1 MPKRD
6 GNNQGFINEQIQV
19 GVGILGKPLCL
30 ERKAIQK
37 PFLPRLLKIKNLSQE
52 AYMKI
57 DKIESFFIRNGYVI
71 RIHTDTGISGVGQT
85 ACWGYPEAVDSIINT
100 FKKYLIGQNPMR
112 IEHHWQYLY
121 RMGPFRGTALSG
133 AISAVDIALWDIK
146 GKHFGVPIWE
156 LLGGNC
162 RDKIRLHLLGG
173 GSTPETM
180 YDAAKAAVEEGF
192 TALKFDPV
200 VGGFQDMGVDRLVKT
215 ARDIVAAARE
225 GGGPDLD
232 LIVEVHRKLT
242 PMNGILLESA
252 LAPFNLYFIE
262 DPIQIDTITTQ
273 AELAKRMTTP
283 LAIGERNV
291 SIWEFREL
299 LEAGGP
305 QYVRP
310 DLGLAGGITHCKKIA
325 ALAEAYHSAV
335 VTHNFL
341 GPLITAASLHLDA
354 SIPNFITQEY
364 TKGDESADLAV
375 YKVAYQREGG
385 YIPIP
390 EAPGLGIELDDSLIE
405 KNPYQPMNTGTTPL
419 REDGSVAYAV

>member
-1 MPKRD
+1 
-6 GNNQGFINEQIQV
+6 
-19 GVGILGKPLCL
+19 
-30 ERKAIQK
+30 
-37 PFLPRLLKIKNLSQE
+37 
-52 AYMKI
+52 MKI

-85 ACWGYPEAVDSIINT
+85 ACWGYPEAVDQIINT
-100 FKKYLIGQNPMR
+100 FKKYLIGQNPLR
-112 IEHHWQYLY
+112 IEHHWQHLY

-173 GSTPETM
+173 GGTPETM
-180 YDAAKAAVEEGF
+180 YEAAKAAVEEGF
-192 TALKFDPV
+192 TALKFDPL
-200 VGGFQDMGVDRLVKT
+200 VGNFQDMAVDRLVKT
-215 ARDIVAAARE
+215 ARDLVAAARE

-242 PMNGILLESA
+242 PMNSIVLESA

-273 AELAKRMTTP
+273 GELAKRMTTP

-291 SIWEFREL
+291 SIWEFREI

-310 DLGLAGGITHCKKIA
+310 DVGLAGGITHCKKIA

-341 GPLITAASLHLDA
+341 GPLITAASLHLDT

-364 TKGDESADLAV
+364 TKGDESEAFAV

-405 KNPYQPMNTGTTPL
+405 QNPYQPMNTGRTPL

>member
-1 MPKRD
+1 
-6 GNNQGFINEQIQV
+6 
-19 GVGILGKPLCL
+19 
-30 ERKAIQK
+30 
-37 PFLPRLLKIKNLSQE
+37 
-52 AYMKI
+52 MKI

-85 ACWGYPEAVDSIINT
+85 ACWGYPEAVDQIINT
-100 FKKYLIGQNPMR
+100 FKKHLIGQNPLR

-173 GSTPETM
+173 GGTPETM

-192 TALKFDPV
+192 TALKFDPL
-200 VGGFQDMGVDRLVKT
+200 VGNFQDMGVDRLVKT
-215 ARDIVAAARE
+215 ARDLVAAARE

-242 PMNGILLESA
+242 PMNSIVLESA

-273 AELAKRMTTP
+273 GELAKRMTTP

-291 SIWEFREL
+291 SIWEFREI

-310 DLGLAGGITHCKKIA
+310 DVGLAGGITHCKKIA

-335 VTHNFL
+335 ITHNFL
-341 GPLITAASLHLDA
+341 GPLITAASLHLDT

-364 TKGDESADLAV
+364 TKADESEAFAV

-405 KNPYQPMNTGTTPL
+405 QNPYQPMNTGTTPL

>member
-1 MPKRD
+1 
-6 GNNQGFINEQIQV
+6 
-19 GVGILGKPLCL
+19 
-30 ERKAIQK
+30 
-37 PFLPRLLKIKNLSQE
+37 
-52 AYMKI
+52 MKI
-57 DKIESFFIRNGYVI
+57 DKIESFFIGNGYVI

-85 ACWGYPEAVDSIINT
+85 ACWGYPEAVDQIINT
-100 FKKYLIGQNPMR
+100 FKKHLIGQNPLR

-146 GKHFGVPIWE
+146 GKHLGVPIWE

-173 GSTPETM
+173 GGTPETM
-180 YDAAKAAVEEGF
+180 YEAAKAAVEEGF
-192 TALKFDPV
+192 TALKFDPL
-200 VGGFQDMGVDRLVKT
+200 VGNFQDMGVDRLVKT

-242 PMNGILLESA
+242 PMNSIVLEAA

-291 SIWEFREL
+291 TIWEFREM

-310 DLGLAGGITHCKKIA
+310 DVGLAGGITHCKKIA

-341 GPLITAASLHLDA
+341 GPLITAASLHLDT

-364 TKGDESADLAV
+364 TKADESEAFAV

-390 EAPGLGIELDDSLIE
+390 EAPGLGIELDDNLIE
-405 KNPYQPMNTGTTPL
+405 QTPFRPMNTGSTLL

>member
-1 MPKRD
+1 
-6 GNNQGFINEQIQV
+6 
-19 GVGILGKPLCL
+19 
-30 ERKAIQK
+30 
-37 PFLPRLLKIKNLSQE
+37 
-52 AYMKI
+52 MKI

-85 ACWGYPEAVDSIINT
+85 ACWGYPEAVDSIVNT
-100 FKKYLIGQNPMR
+100 FKKHLIGQNPLR

-121 RMGPFRGTALSG
+121 RMGPFRGTVLSG

-146 GKHFGVPIWE
+146 GKHLGVPIWE

-173 GSTPETM
+173 GGTPETM
-180 YDAAKAAVEEGF
+180 YEAAKAAVEEGF
-192 TALKFDPV
+192 TALKFDPL

-215 ARDIVAAARE
+215 ARDLVAAARE

-242 PMNGILLESA
+242 PMNSIVLESA

-291 SIWEFREL
+291 SIWEFREM

-364 TKGDESADLAV
+364 TKRDESEDFAV

-390 EAPGLGIELDDSLIE
+390 EVPGLGIELDDSLIE
-405 KNPYQPMNTGTTPL
+405 QNPYQPMNTGSTPL

>member
-1 MPKRD
+1 
-6 GNNQGFINEQIQV
+6 
-19 GVGILGKPLCL
+19 
-30 ERKAIQK
+30 
-37 PFLPRLLKIKNLSQE
+37 
-52 AYMKI
+52 MKI

-85 ACWGYPEAVDSIINT
+85 ACWGYLEAVDSIINT
-100 FKKYLIGQNPMR
+100 FKKYLIGQNPLR
-112 IEHHWQYLY
+112 IEHHWQHLY

-173 GSTPETM
+173 GGTPETM
-180 YDAAKAAVEEGF
+180 YEAAKAAVEEGF
-192 TALKFDPV
+192 TALKFDPL
-200 VGGFQDMGVDRLVKT
+200 VGNFQDMGVDRLVKT
-215 ARDIVAAARE
+215 ARDLVAAARE

-242 PMNGILLESA
+242 PMNSIVLESA

-273 AELAKRMTTP
+273 GELAKRMTTP

-291 SIWEFREL
+291 SIWEFREM

-310 DLGLAGGITHCKKIA
+310 DVGLAGGITHCKKIA

-341 GPLITAASLHLDA
+341 GPLITAASLHLDT
-354 SIPNFITQEY
+354 SIPNFVTQEY
-364 TKGDESADLAV
+364 TKGDESEAFAV

-405 KNPYQPMNTGTTPL
+405 QNPYQPMNTGTTPL

>member
-1 MPKRD
+1 
-6 GNNQGFINEQIQV
+6 
-19 GVGILGKPLCL
+19 
-30 ERKAIQK
+30 
-37 PFLPRLLKIKNLSQE
+37 
-52 AYMKI
+52 MKI

-85 ACWGYPEAVDSIINT
+85 ACWGYPEAVDQIINT
-100 FKKYLIGQNPMR
+100 FKKYLIGQNPLR

-146 GKHFGVPIWE
+146 GKHLGVPIWE

-173 GSTPETM
+173 GGTPETM
-180 YDAAKAAVEEGF
+180 YEAAKAAVEEGF

-200 VGGFQDMGVDRLVKT
+200 VGNFQDMAVDRLVKT
-215 ARDIVAAARE
+215 ARDLVAAARE

-242 PMNGILLESA
+242 PMNSIVLESA

-291 SIWEFREL
+291 SIWEFREI

-310 DLGLAGGITHCKKIA
+310 DVGLAGGITHCKKIA

-341 GPLITAASLHLDA
+341 GPLITAASLHLDT

-364 TKGDESADLAV
+364 TKGDESEAFSV

-390 EAPGLGIELDDSLIE
+390 EVPGLGIELDDSLIE
-405 KNPYQPMNTGTTPL
+405 QNPYQPMNTGTTPL